1 MWLSSSNKDTLRA
14 SKDHHMNSVWIV
26 DGTYLAAALSEGASI
41 EMIANMERELVAA
54 QSAPMKHSLYFDL
67 SRDVDQDL
75 AGPLF
80 SCLRSNRLRTP
91 FDVRLVPL
99 PVAANEAACCDARRL
114 LAVETAVEAIR
125 FAAESDCD
133 RLVLTAADAALEPA
147 ISAVRLRYSKELWL
161 YIAHSERAAILE
173 SFADRVIWLDS

>member
-1 MWLSSSNKDTLRA
+1 
-14 SKDHHMNSVWIV
+14 MNTVWIV
-26 DGTYLAAALSEGASI
+26 DGTYLAAALSDGASI
-41 EMIANMERELVAA
+41 EMVANMERELVAA
-54 QSAPMKHSLYFDL
+54 QGAPIKRSLYFDL

-80 SCLRSNRLRTP
+80 SGLRSDRLRTP

-99 PVAANEAACCDARRL
+99 SATANEAACCDARRL
-114 LAVETAVEAIR
+114 LAVETAVEAVR

-161 YIAHSERAAILE
+161 YIAHSERAAVLE
-173 SFADRVIWLDS
+173 SFSDRVIWLDS

>member
-1 MWLSSSNKDTLRA
+1 
-14 SKDHHMNSVWIV
+14 MNTVWIV
-26 DGTYLAAALSEGASI
+26 DGTYLAAALSDGASI
-41 EMIANMERELVAA
+41 EMVANMERELVAA
-54 QSAPMKHSLYFDL
+54 QGAPIKRSLYFDL
-67 SRDVDQDL
+67 SRDVDQHL

-80 SCLRSNRLRTP
+80 SGLRSDRLRTP

-99 PVAANEAACCDARRL
+99 SATANEAACCDARRL
-114 LAVETAVEAIR
+114 LAVETAVEAVR

-161 YIAHSERAAILE
+161 YIAHSERAAVLE

>member
-1 MWLSSSNKDTLRA
+1 MWLLSSNEDTLRTPR
-14 SKDHHMNSVWIV
+14 DPHMNTVWIV
-26 DGTYLAAALSEGASI
+26 DGTYLATALRGGMSV
-41 EMIANMERELVAA
+41 EMIANMECELVAA
-54 QSAPMKHSLYFDL
+54 QRAPMKRSLYFDL
-67 SRDVDQDL
+67 SRDVDLDL

-80 SCLRSNRLRTP
+80 NGLRSNRLRTP
-91 FDVRLVPL
+91 FDVHLIAL
-99 PVAANEAACCDARRL
+99 PMPADEAACCDARRL
-114 LAVETAVEAIR
+114 LAVETAVGAMR

-161 YIAHSERAAILE
+161 NIAHSERARVLE

>member
-1 MWLSSSNKDTLRA
+1 
-14 SKDHHMNSVWIV
+14 MNTVWIV
-26 DGTYLAAALSEGASI
+26 DGTYLAAALSDGASI
-41 EMIANMERELVAA
+41 EMVANMERELVAA
-54 QSAPMKHSLYFDL
+54 QGAPIKRSLYFDL

-80 SCLRSNRLRTP
+80 SGLRSDRLRTP

-99 PVAANEAACCDARRL
+99 SATANEAACCDARRL
-114 LAVETAVEAIR
+114 LAVETAVEAVR

-133 RLVLTAADAALEPA
+133 RLVLIAADAALEPA

-161 YIAHSERAAILE
+161 YIAHSERAAVLE

>member
-1 MWLSSSNKDTLRA
+1 
-14 SKDHHMNSVWIV
+14 MNTVWIV
-26 DGTYLAAALSEGASI
+26 DGTYLAAALNDGASI
-41 EMIANMERELVAA
+41 EMIANMERKLVAA
-54 QSAPMKHSLYFDL
+54 QGAPMKHSLYFDL

-80 SCLRSNRLRTP
+80 SGLRSNRLRTP

-99 PVAANEAACCDARRL
+99 SATANEAACCDARRL
-114 LAVETAVEAIR
+114 LAVETAVEAVR

-161 YIAHSERAAILE
+161 YIAHSERAAVLE